1 MLNINNIKDKEG
13 LTMHIKGL
21 EYVIERVA
29 IASDFYQ
36 ICLRCIN
43 GLVTRLTVPGAQG
56 MPVEIILTIK
66 REKFID
72 DTYAVF
78 NPIQQGQYTAYLTKK
93 QMETMFD
100 FFSNPN
106 VMHLCL

>member
-29 IASDFYQ
+29 IASDCYQ

-56 MPVEIILTIK
+56 MPVEIILTIERQK
-66 REKFID
+66 LAD
-72 DTYAVF
+72 DTYCVF
-78 NPIQQGQYTAYLTKK
+78 NPLNKKHRAYLLKE
-93 QMETMFD
+93 QIATMFD

-106 VMHLCL
+106 VIHLCS